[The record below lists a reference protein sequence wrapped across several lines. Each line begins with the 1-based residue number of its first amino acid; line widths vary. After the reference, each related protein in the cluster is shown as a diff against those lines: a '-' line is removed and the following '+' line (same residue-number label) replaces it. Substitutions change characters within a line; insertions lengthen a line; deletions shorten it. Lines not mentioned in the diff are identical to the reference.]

1 MVGDDLPR
9 HDGFMRGAQRSPT
22 VDREA
27 SLVEVL
33 VVDDQ
38 EPFLA
43 AARFVIG
50 ATPGFRVAG
59 EARTGEEAVD
69 VASSLQPALVLMDI
83 NLPGI
88 SGIEATR
95 RVLSASPDT
104 AVILMSTYPADDLPD
119 DARAC
124 GAKAYVHKED
134 LTPDVLVA
142 VVEGTQPAGF

>member
-1 MVGDDLPR
+1 MP
-9 HDGFMRGAQRSPT
+9 GAQRSST

-43 AARFVIG
+43 AARFVVG

-69 VASSLQPALVLMDI
+69 VASSLRPALVLMDI

-95 RVLSASPDT
+95 RVLSAAPDT
-104 AVILMSTYPADDLPD
+104 AVILMSTYQAADLPD
-119 DARAC
+119 DARTC
-124 GAKAYVHKED
+124 GARAYVHKED

-142 VVEGTQPAGF
+142 VIDGSQPAGF